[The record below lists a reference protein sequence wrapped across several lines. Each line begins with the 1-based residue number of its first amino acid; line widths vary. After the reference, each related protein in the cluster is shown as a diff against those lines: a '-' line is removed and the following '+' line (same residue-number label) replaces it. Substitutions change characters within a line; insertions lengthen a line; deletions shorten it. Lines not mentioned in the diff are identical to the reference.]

1 MGRVDEAMRR
11 ASGGAVNGTA
21 PVALGTVA
29 LEPRLEPE
37 QEVELPSEQP
47 AEQPQTASAN
57 GHAPAGRLSPVFSH
71 FGPTLAQKI
80 VVDENMLP
88 ASREQYRRVAATL
101 HHAHASTGLRV
112 VMIASAVPGEG
123 KTLTAANLALT
134 LSESYQRSVLL
145 IDADL
150 RRPSL
155 HSIFKIDGS
164 PGLSEGLMGTDER
177 KMPLHQ
183 VTPLLSVLPAGRPSA
198 DPMAALTSPRMRR
211 LVDEARESF
220 AWVIIDTPPI
230 GLLPDANLLATMV
243 DGTILVVQAGVTPF
257 ELVKKAADAIG
268 DNMLGVVLNRADLR
282 ARKYGYG
289 YYDYSTKPGKA

>member
-1 MGRVDEAMRR
+1 ME
-11 ASGGAVNGTA
+11 
-21 PVALGTVA
+21 PVH
-29 LEPRLEPE
+29 EID
-37 QEVELPSEQP
+37 LPSEQASDP
-47 AEQPQTASAN
+47 EAADAAERKPESARN
-57 GHAPAGRLSPVFSH
+57 GSLFSH
-71 FGPTLAQKI
+71 FGPSLAQKI

-88 ASREQYRRVAATL
+88 ASREQYRRLAATL

-112 VMIASAVPGEG
+112 VMIASAAPGEG
-123 KTLTAANLALT
+123 KTLTASNLALT

-155 HSIFKIDGS
+155 HSVFKIDGV
-164 PGLSEGLMGTDER
+164 PGLSEGLMGSEER

-183 VTPLLSVLPAGRPSA
+183 ITPLLTVLPAGRPSS

-211 LVDEARESF
+211 LVDEARETF

-243 DGTILVVQAGVTPF
+243 DGTILVVKAGVTPF
-257 ELVKKAADAIG
+257 ELVKKAADIIG
-268 DNMLGVVLNRADLR
+268 DGMLGVVLNRADLR
-282 ARKYGYG
+282 SRKYGYG
-289 YYDYSTKPGKA
+289 YYDYSTKPAKA